1 MDNIESLYNEIAG
14 VHESFNV
21 SSKDEAPEVSD
32 YDFQEQYDPALG
44 GGFI

>member
-1 MDNIESLYNEIAG
+1 MDNVDSCYNEHAG
-14 VHESFNV
+14 IHESFIDL
-21 SSKDEAPEVSD
+21 SKDEASEVSD